1 MKAAAASR
9 TCSRAAHLQL
19 VLETGRGGCKQ
30 HQRRYHNTPAQP
42 NDENTSGSRSQA
54 GGGGV
59 ARDAGIGVS
68 VVEHPGS
75 GGSIGEVHAY
85 QLNSYFQTRSWVR
98 WRGPLRRDT
107 PDPPAARIRKQLRWR
122 GGGGRWGWDGD
133 GQEVGCPP
141 PARAC
146 GEGGGRTSNAPL
158 KYYPSSVGV
167 MESLISNSFQD
178 TYRQAA
184 TASTPSLL
192 LVKSASRGC
201 PAFSEYQDVFSAL
214 LPANMFATYTIL
226 SWIPQPANLLKIAHA
241 IYPYWKE
248 CRVERGGLRTIPT
261 QNGDESD
268 MLNKSYVCFRQC
280 ENKAI
285 RKTRASRA
293 TSSDKLSRLQ
303 TELLHPLELAK
314 MILTQETVKKE
325 LAAQSQVVWEKQMA
339 FADLK
344 RRFPSLHD
352 KLDEELLVDKER
364 PTKKPDAS
372 CVPGLRIKT
381 NEQRAPLP
389 REPVIRPKERQQLI
403 REQIKA
409 QLQKQKEIDHHWE
422 DTVDG
427 AYQNCPTTYASRLF
441 KYFPPSSAPKW
452 PSTSSDKT
460 DGDSPPSPPRTPM
473 RAFCLRYGRGG
484 RLLVDR
490 KKYACSSLFGFGEE
504 DKSEDEN
511 AMEGE
516 EEEED
521 PEELEWQRRMEEHWR
536 YDQDDG
542 ADEQDRIL
550 IDGYD
555 PTYLCHTTTL
565 FTETD
570 HLHLLSDPS
579 VIVNG
584 PDGRLHIVMPYQL
597 GMPPTIMRRDAQGV
611 LWPYPPNMPLPPH
624 LAPNQALALVA
635 AANGMAPVAMQ
646 QQLKKMQP
654 PSATPQMQISS
665 NGGMRPP
672 GIPVTNLQAN
682 GAIAHHCKLSCHH
695 HAARRCPE
703 IHVAPTPAITNSVSA
718 ISQSEGNVEI
728 PVNRVPPCLKSQ
740 NVTQNLCSVF
750 ATMPNVNPDLA
761 AIQAKTLANV
771 YMHAGANGVNM
782 GLQLPQA
789 NMNLKLPVNRQM
801 QWHNRAIQWPPST
814 VNGLGGWINGN
825 HTSSPSMGH
834 AVPVRTPFANGS

>member
-1 MKAAAASR
+1 
-9 TCSRAAHLQL
+9 
-19 VLETGRGGCKQ
+19 
-30 HQRRYHNTPAQP
+30 
-42 NDENTSGSRSQA
+42 
-54 GGGGV
+54 
-59 ARDAGIGVS
+59 
-68 VVEHPGS
+68 
-75 GGSIGEVHAY
+75 
-85 QLNSYFQTRSWVR
+85 
-98 WRGPLRRDT
+98 
-107 PDPPAARIRKQLRWR
+107 
-122 GGGGRWGWDGD
+122 
-133 GQEVGCPP
+133 
-141 PARAC
+141 
-146 GEGGGRTSNAPL
+146 
-158 KYYPSSVGV
+158 
-167 MESLISNSFQD
+167 
-178 TYRQAA
+178 
-184 TASTPSLL
+184 
-192 LVKSASRGC
+192 
-201 PAFSEYQDVFSAL
+201 
-214 LPANMFATYTIL
+214 
-226 SWIPQPANLLKIAHA
+226 
-241 IYPYWKE
+241 
-248 CRVERGGLRTIPT
+248 
-261 QNGDESD
+261 
-268 MLNKSYVCFRQC
+268 
-280 ENKAI
+280 
-285 RKTRASRA
+285 
-293 TSSDKLSRLQ
+293 
-303 TELLHPLELAK
+303 

-325 LAAQSQVVWEKQMA
+325 LAAQSQVVWEKRMA

-344 RRFPSLHD
+344 WRFPSLHD

-381 NEQRAPLP
+381 NEQGAPP
-389 REPVIRPKERQQLI
+389 PCEPVIRPKECQQLI

-422 DTVDG
+422 DAVDG

-441 KYFPPSSAPKW
+441 KYFPLSSAPKW

-460 DGDSPPSPPRTPM
+460 DGDSPLSPPCTPI
-473 RAFCLRYGRGG
+473 
-484 RLLVDR
+484 
-490 KKYACSSLFGFGEE
+490 KKYAHSSLFGFGKE

-511 AMEGE
+511 AMEGK

-521 PEELEWQRRMEEHWR
+521 PEELEWQRRMEERWR
-536 YDQDDG
+536 YDQDNVPPVGPEG
-542 ADEQDRIL
+542 ADEQDPDHFIS
-550 IDGYD
+550 
-555 PTYLCHTTTL
+555 YLHHTTTL

-584 PDGRLHIVMPYQL
+584 PDSRLHIVMPYQL

-654 PSATPQMQISS
+654 PSATPQMRISS

-682 GAIAHHCKLSCHH
+682 GAIAHHVSPPHPLPVLIPQHSPPDGVNSKSD
-695 HAARRCPE
+695 
-703 IHVAPTPAITNSVSA
+703 VAPTPAITNSVSA

-814 VNGLGGWINGN
+814 VNGLGGRINGN
-825 HTSSPSMGH
+825 HASSPSMGH